1 MTILVDDGVSSK
13 CSSSVVVSSSAW
25 GRGALSM
32 STILVLHASAGVN
45 FLVVSLS
52 TYDYYNLNFFM
63 HSEVFQLQ

>member
-1 MTILVDDGVSSK
+1 
-13 CSSSVVVSSSAW
+13 
-25 GRGALSM
+25 M